1 MEANSSTVTT
11 VVASRNRRAELLDSL
26 ARHQRP
32 VILLDNASTDGT
44 ADAVEAAYPDVRV
57 VRLPTNLGAPARN
70 LGVELAETPYVAFAD
85 DDSWW
90 EPGSLEQAVK
100 ILDEHPEIGL
110 LAARILLG
118 TAEVEDP
125 ICRELAESPLPA
137 PPGLPG
143 PPVLGFVACA
153 AVVRRDAYLTAGG
166 FDPVVFFP
174 GEEARLAIDL
184 AAAGFQLCYV
194 PSLVIHHHPSPSRHP
209 AAARQIL
216 VARNELL
223 TAVMRRPW
231 SAVLRI
237 CVRLARRATGRR
249 GVLQTVPRLRAA
261 LAARRSVPD
270 QVERDLRLLGH

>member
-1 MEANSSTVTT
+1 MDAISSTVTT
-11 VVASRNRRAELLDSL
+11 VVASRNRRAELLASL
-26 ARHQRP
+26 GRHTRP

-44 ADAVEAAYPDVRV
+44 AEAVEAAYPDVQV
-57 VRLPTNLGAPARN
+57 IRLPENLGAPARN
-70 LGVELAETPYVAFAD
+70 LGVELAGTPYVAFAD

-100 ILDEHPEIGL
+100 ILDDHPEVGL

-125 ICRELAESPLPA
+125 VCRELEESPLPRSA
-137 PPGLPG
+137 GLPG
-143 PPVLGFVACA
+143 PPLLGFVACA
-153 AVVRRDAYLTAGG
+153 AVVRRDAYLAAGG

-184 AAAGFQLCYV
+184 AAAGSQLCYV

-216 VARNELL
+216 VARNEVL

-231 SAVLRI
+231 PAVLRI
-237 CVRLARRATGRR
+237 CGRLVRRSTGRR
-249 GVLQTVPRLRAA
+249 GIIRALPRLRAA
-261 LAARRSVPD
+261 LAARRSIPD
-270 QVERDLRLLGH
+270 QVERNLRLLGH